1 MKSIFSELKF
11 YFDRNR
17 WEELLDKIESLN
29 SESSLGLDKEIKS
42 LKARFTNIRRHQNN
56 NLLPEDELFV
66 IASDFADRLIL
77 LMRKTEEAYCKV
89 HPSPILDQQV
99 ETRISIA
106 IGCGEYLNH
115 NLLLNPI
122 NDAEDVNQK
131 LGKLHFDSEV
141 VRNPSLVEF
150 QNELD
155 TFLNSTKDYK
165 VRLFYFAGHGVQV
178 NGVNYLI
185 PIDAKL
191 ETPKD
196 TLTSCISLNEIVER
210 LSKKSNC
217 VNIIIVDACRG
228 NPFERTWRRN
238 ILSRG
243 LAAMDA
249 PSGTIIAYAT
259 SPGKTASD
267 GKGRNGTYTK
277 HLLKNMDRPDISIG
291 QMFQFV
297 RQGVINET
305 NERQLP
311 WETTSL
317 LGDFYF
323 TRD

>member
-1 MKSIFSELKF
+1 MNNLFSELKF

-17 WEELLDKIESLN
+17 WEKLLDRIEEIN
-29 SESSLGLDKEIKS
+29 MESCLGFDKEIKF
-42 LKARFTNIRRHQNN
+42 LRARNNNIRSHQNN
-56 NLLPEDELFV
+56 NVLTEDELFV
-66 IASDFADRLIL
+66 IISDYADRLIVI
-77 LMRKTEEAYCKV
+77 MRKIEGAYYKI
-89 HPSPILDQQV
+89 HPLPELDWKA
-99 ETRISIA
+99 ESRISMVV
-106 IGCGEYLNH
+106 GCGNYLNH

-122 NDAEDVNQK
+122 NDAEDISQK
-131 LGKLHFDSEV
+131 LEILKFNSTVLK
-141 VRNPSLVEF
+141 NPLLINF
-150 QNELD
+150 QDELD
-155 TFLNSTKDYK
+155 TFFKKSRNYQ
-165 VRLFYFAGHGVQV
+165 VRLFYFAGHGLQV
-178 NGVNYLI
+178 NGINFLI
-185 PIDAKL
+185 PVDAEL
-191 ETPKD
+191 ESPND
-196 TLTSCISLNEIVER
+196 TLTSCISLNQIVLK
-210 LSKKSNC
+210 LSEDSDC
-217 VNIIIVDACRG
+217 VNIIIIDACRN
-228 NPFERTWRRN
+228 NPFEREWKRN
-238 ILSRG
+238 ILNRG

-305 NERQLP
+305 NKRQLP